1 LNKDINDR
9 MLSIIPKSVMKI
21 SETLNAFGH
30 EAYIVGGAVRD
41 SIIGIKVP
49 VEWDMTTS
57 AKPEEIVAIF
67 DKVYLLG
74 AKYGT
79 VTVIMDQ
86 LHVEVTTY
94 RKESG
99 YKDKRHPEEIDF
111 ISNIGEDLAR
121 RDFRMNAIA
130 FDPINSVLLDP
141 FLGINDIEN
150 KVINTVGNPRLRFLE
165 DGLRM
170 MRAVRLSA
178 VLGYEIE
185 ETTKQSI
192 RELSANIGDISS
204 ERIRDEVIKIIE
216 SPNPHKGMHLLE
228 ETGLLDQIFPS
239 LLDKQY
245 FGEACALLKD
255 LSRKEF
261 DIGIAAFAI
270 VMRASIEDL
279 LKKLKL
285 SKRENIRIKKLV
297 KLVLADY
304 EFNDSEVELRKLA
317 VMAGRGEFQ
326 DVIYLKCVLKLVDQK
341 IAELALEL
349 QNSDFAFG
357 VSELKVSGTDL
368 INECGIEPGIHVKVL
383 LDTLLAETVEK
394 KIENSYEELILR
406 AKELLKPI

>member
-1 LNKDINDR
+1 MNKDINDR
-9 MLSIIPKSVMKI
+9 LLSIIPKSVMKI

-41 SIIGIKVP
+41 SIIGVKVP
-49 VEWDMTTS
+49 IEWDMTTS
-57 AKPEEIVAIF
+57 AKPEDIVAIF

-111 ISNIGEDLAR
+111 ISSIEEDLAR

-141 FLGINDIEN
+141 FLGIKDIEN
-150 KVINTVGNPRLRFLE
+150 KAINTVGNPRRRFLE

-185 ETTKQSI
+185 ETTKESI
-192 RELSANIGDISS
+192 RELAANIVDISA
-204 ERIRDEVIKIIE
+204 ERVRDELVKIIE
-216 SPNPHKGMHLLE
+216 SPNPQNGMYLLE

-245 FGEACALLKD
+245 FDEACALLKD

-261 DIGIAAFAI
+261 DIGIAAFAV
-270 VMRASIEDL
+270 VMRANIEGL
-279 LKKLKL
+279 LKELKL
-285 SKRENIRIKKLV
+285 SKKENTRIKKLV
-297 KLVLADY
+297 KLVQTDY
-304 EFNDSEVELRKLA
+304 DFNDSETELRKFA
-317 VMAGRGEFQ
+317 VVAGRGEFQ
-326 DVIYLKCVLKLVDQK
+326 DAIYLKHVLKLVDQK
-341 IAELALEL
+341 TVELAIKL
-349 QNSDFAFG
+349 QEGGFAFG

-368 INECGIEPGIHVKVL
+368 INECGIKPGIHVKVL